1 MVVKLGVFALDGP
14 LPSCGSGAFSA
25 ASFGIE
31 LVVLPLMGRP
41 GWNAAPPRPEILPFL
56 VGERDLGLWFSL
68 YCGEVTEERGSAFLI
83 GISPDVGVCEALG
96 ESSPRKTSLLAGD
109 N

>member
-1 MVVKLGVFALDGP
+1 MVALDP
-14 LPSCGSGAFSA
+14 PFESCESGAFNA

-31 LVVLPLMGRP
+31 LVVLPLTGRP
-41 GWNAAPPRPEILPFL
+41 GWKPPRPEILPFL

-68 YCGEVTEERGSAFLI
+68 YCGEVIAERISAFFM

-96 ESSPRKTSLLAGD
+96 ESSPRSTSLLAGD